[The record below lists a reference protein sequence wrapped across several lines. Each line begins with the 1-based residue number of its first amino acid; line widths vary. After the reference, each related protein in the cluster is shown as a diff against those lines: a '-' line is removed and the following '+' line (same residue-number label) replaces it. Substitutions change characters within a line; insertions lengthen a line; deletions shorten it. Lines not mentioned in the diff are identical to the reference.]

1 MCGPEFPPHGPVQPI
16 RTPEFS
22 RLDPVRDRELLPLD
36 PERRVHGREFLRLD
50 PERRVRGGVEVDAAG
65 DLHELV
71 KVRCYTQIDMNS
83 LKIPYPSEVLWA
95 LQKEP
100 DEFEA
105 EARLLLALKLYETG
119 KLSTGLAA
127 KLAGVPRVTFL
138 FLLGQHGLSP
148 FGEEPDELERDLAN
162 ARQARRPQ

>member
-1 MCGPEFPPHGPVQPI
+1 
-16 RTPEFS
+16 
-22 RLDPVRDRELLPLD
+22 
-36 PERRVHGREFLRLD
+36 
-50 PERRVRGGVEVDAAG
+50 
-65 DLHELV
+65 
-71 KVRCYTQIDMNS
+71 MNH
-83 LKIPYPSEVLWA
+83 LNIPYSPEVLWA
-95 LQKEP
+95 LQQEP
-100 DEFEA
+100 AEFET

-148 FGEEPDELERDLAN
+148 FGEKPNEIEWDLTH